1 MAAIWYIV
9 VSVTIVADISA
20 RKEWQLN
27 IHE

>member
-1 MAAIWYIV
+1 MAAIRYIV
-9 VSVTIVADISA
+9 VSVTIVADSSV